1 MARRHV
7 ATPRAVARRVA
18 KLTAMQAQL
27 RVELQD
33 VEPLVW
39 RRILVPENITLAK
52 LHGALIGAMGW
63 HGGHLHEYEI
73 GRQRYGIP
81 DEEWPEPEP
90 VIDERKA
97 RLKPMLEAGLRR
109 FTYIYDLGDHW
120 EHLITVEELVMPTPG
135 TKPVRCTAGENACP
149 PEDVGSASG
158 YTEFLAAVADP
169 AHEDHANMLEWIGGS
184 FDSAAF
190 NLKDTNE
197 RLAGIKV

>member
-73 GRQRYGIP
+73 GRQPSGIP
-81 DEEWPEPEP
+81 DEEWPEPQP
-90 VIDERKA
+90 VIDERTA
-97 RLKPMLEAGLRR
+97 PLKPILEAGLLR
-109 FTYIYDLGDHW
+109 FPHI
-120 EHLITVEELVMPTPG
+120 
-135 TKPVRCTAGENACP
+135 
-149 PEDVGSASG
+149 
-158 YTEFLAAVADP
+158 
-169 AHEDHANMLEWIGGS
+169 
-184 FDSAAF
+184 
-190 NLKDTNE
+190 
-197 RLAGIKV
+197 

>member
-18 KLTAMQAQL
+18 KLTAMRAQL

-81 DEEWPEPEP
+81 VLAVTAVGKELTRD
-90 VIDERKA
+90 A
-97 RLKPMLEAGLRR
+97 RYLR
-109 FTYIYDLGDHW
+109 
-120 EHLITVEELVMPTPG
+120 
-135 TKPVRCTAGENACP
+135 
-149 PEDVGSASG
+149 
-158 YTEFLAAVADP
+158 LAARICAELG
-169 AHEDHANMLEWIGGS
+169 AHVVKIW
-184 FDSAAF
+184 
-190 NLKDTNE
+190 
-197 RLAGIKV
+197 